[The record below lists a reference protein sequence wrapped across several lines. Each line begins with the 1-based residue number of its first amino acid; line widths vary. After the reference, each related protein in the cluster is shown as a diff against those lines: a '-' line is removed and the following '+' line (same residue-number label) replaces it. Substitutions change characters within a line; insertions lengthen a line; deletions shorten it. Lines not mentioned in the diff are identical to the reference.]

1 MRFFF
6 YGTLMDADIRRAV
19 LGDRAPETVEPATLL
34 GYRRVAA
41 ANGAYP
47 MLLKA
52 SGYEVDGVVVRGL
65 DKLARARLDRYEGDE
80 YEPID
85 VDVATREKRAL
96 RVLVYM
102 PARDNAPRKS
112 PGPWTLDMW
121 QRRFKRELL
130 ALIKMGLSATSKR

>member
-19 LGDRAPETVEPATLL
+19 LGDRAPEAVEPATLL

-65 DKLARARLDRYEGDE
+65 DKIARARLDRYEGDE
-80 YEPID
+80 YELID

-96 RVLVYM
+96 RVLVYV
-102 PARDNAPRKS
+102 PARDNSPRMS

>member
-19 LGDRAPETVEPATLL
+19 LADRAPESTEPATLA

-47 MLLKA
+47 ILVKA
-52 SGYEVDGVVVRGL
+52 SAYEVDGVVVRGL
-65 DKLARARLDRYEGDE
+65 DKVAQARLNRYEGPE
-80 YEPID
+80 YELRD

-96 RVLVYM
+96 RVLVYV
-102 PARDNAPRKS
+102 PSRDNAPRVS
-112 PGPWTLDMW
+112 PGPWKLDMW

>member
-6 YGTLMDADIRRAV
+6 YGTLMDADIRQAV

-47 MLLKA
+47 LLVKA

-65 DKLARARLDRYEGDE
+65 DKTAQLRLNRYEGDE
-80 YEPID
+80 YALID
-85 VDVATREKRAL
+85 VVVATREKRAL
-96 RVLVYM
+96 RVMVYV
-102 PARDNAPRKS
+102 PARDNAPRRS

-121 QRRFKRELL
+121 QRRHKRELL
-130 ALIKMGLSATSKR
+130 ALIKMGFSATSKR